1 MIFRVKEGNPL
12 EPSSRHKMEL
22 ESTGI
27 LRLIIHEVEQS
38 DYGNYSVT
46 ISNIHGSATS
56 SAKLCPDSKDT
67 TLEILTPKIAL
78 VAVLGIIVTLCSLI
92 SLLMPP
98 EFYCSS
104 DTLLGDIEDF
114 LYRCTI
120 NCKCD
125 EEK

>member
-1 MIFRVKEGNPL
+1 MD
-12 EPSSRHKMEL
+12 L

-67 TLEILTPKIAL
+67 TLEILTPRIAL
-78 VAVLGIIVTLCSLI
+78 VAVLGIMVTLCSLI
-92 SLLMPP
+92 PLLMPP

-120 NCKCD
+120 NCKC
-125 EEK
+125 EGEK